1 VLDGVGGGLFEALL
15 PLVLADIVSGS
26 GHGWGTL
33 RMSVNVS
40 PNQFR
45 GQTLPLRVAQILS
58 ETKLDPRLLELELT
72 ENILMHDIDQVI
84 VQLQQLSDL
93 GVAISIDDFGTGF
106 SSLSYVKRLPV
117 DRLKIDQSFIRNVVS
132 DPSDRAIVAAI
143 VNLAHSLR
151 MEVVAE
157 GVETVEQLEYVRG
170 VGCDAVQGN
179 YCGRPMAAAQ
189 FEEFIARNR
198 HVAATAIG
206 RGKNVIVTATTE
218 GFDGLCA
225 RLPRVGTT
233 STDKTPLISAS
244 IKVA

>member
-1 VLDGVGGGLFEALL
+1 MILAISE
-15 PLVLADIVSGS
+15 LVLRAACKQAAAWRRGGFPV
-26 GHGWGTL
+26 L
-33 RMSVNVS
+33 RMSVNLS

-45 GQTLPLRVAQILS
+45 GQTLPLRVAQILN

-170 VGCDAVQGN
+170 AGCDAVQGY

-189 FEEFIARNR
+189 FEDFITRDR

-206 RGKNVIVTATTE
+206 
-218 GFDGLCA
+218 
-225 RLPRVGTT
+225 
-233 STDKTPLISAS
+233 
-244 IKVA
+244 

>member
-1 VLDGVGGGLFEALL
+1 MILTISK
-15 PLVLADIVSGS
+15 LVLRAACKQAAAWRRGGFPV
-26 GHGWGTL
+26 L
-33 RMSVNVS
+33 RMSVNLS
-40 PNQFR
+40 PNEFR
-45 GQTLPLRVAQILS
+45 GQTLPLRVAQILN

-170 VGCDAVQGN
+170 AGCDAVQGY

-189 FEEFIARNR
+189 FEDFITRDR

-206 RGKNVIVTATTE
+206 
-218 GFDGLCA
+218 
-225 RLPRVGTT
+225 
-233 STDKTPLISAS
+233 
-244 IKVA
+244 

>member
-1 VLDGVGGGLFEALL
+1 MILTISE
-15 PLVLADIVSGS
+15 LVLRAACEQAAAWRHFGLPV
-26 GHGWGTL
+26 L
-33 RMSVNVS
+33 RMSVNLS

-45 GQTLPLRVAQILS
+45 SQTLPLRVAQILN

-117 DRLKIDQSFIRNVVS
+117 DRLKIDQSFIRDVVS
-132 DPSDRAIVAAI
+132 DTSDRAIVAAI

-170 VGCDAVQGN
+170 AGCDAVQGY

-189 FEEFIARNR
+189 FEDFITRDR

-206 RGKNVIVTATTE
+206 
-218 GFDGLCA
+218 
-225 RLPRVGTT
+225 
-233 STDKTPLISAS
+233 
-244 IKVA
+244 